1 MEKVSVVII
10 TYNRP
15 LNILF
20 RAINSALNQDYKNI
34 EVFVVNDAP
43 ENSEL
48 AHSIQRR
55 IDEIDD
61 DRITYL
67 SYDRNHGSNY
77 ARNYGLK
84 HSTGAYIGFLDDDD
98 EWYSYKISEQVAVIE
113 TDSSI
118 GLVSCGFDIIRDGK
132 VVGHKST
139 YSSYDHSIDNLLRFN
154 YIGGSSFPLLRRET
168 VEQVGGFDESMKAC
182 QEYELWIRL
191 RKEAGFRTIEKPLG
205 AYYDSGDSTYKG
217 NPEKYYL
224 GDKRILEKH
233 EKLFN
238 KYTNAYNS
246 HLNGMALQWLLRK
259 RIHWYLEYKTKAVRV
274 KPFSSS
280 NFTVLKKL
288 IDRAKREKQ

>member
-20 RAINSALNQDYKNI
+20 RAINSVLNQDYKNI

-84 HSTGAYIGFLDDDD
+84 HSNGAYIGFLDDDD
-98 EWYSYKISEQVAVIE
+98 EWYREKIREQVAVIE
-113 TDSSI
+113 SDPSI
-118 GLVSCGFDIIRDGK
+118 GLVSCGFDIIRNSK
-132 VVGHKST
+132 IVAHKTT
-139 YSSYDHSIDNLLRFN
+139 YPNYDQSIDNLLRFN
-154 YIGGSSFPLLRRET
+154 YIGGSSFPLLRREI
-168 VEQVGGFDESMKAC
+168 VEKVGGFDESMKAC

-191 RKEAGFRTIEKPLG
+191 RKETDFRTIEKPLG

-217 NPEKYYL
+217 NPGKYYL
-224 GDKRILEKH
+224 GDKRILTKHEMLFEKH
-233 EKLFN
+233 PKAF
-238 KYTNAYNS
+238 NS
-246 HLNGMALQWLLRK
+246 HLNGMALQWLFRK
-259 RIHWYLEYKTKAVRV
+259 RLKWFVEYKIKAIRVR
-274 KPFSSS
+274 PLSFSNLTIMSKIF
-280 NFTVLKKL
+280 NKV
-288 IDRAKREKQ
+288 RRNR